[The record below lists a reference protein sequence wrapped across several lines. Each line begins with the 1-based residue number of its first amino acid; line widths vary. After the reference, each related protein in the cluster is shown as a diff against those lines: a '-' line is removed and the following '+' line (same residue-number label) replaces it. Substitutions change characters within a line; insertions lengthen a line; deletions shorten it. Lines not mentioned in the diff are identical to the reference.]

1 MIWRDVALRHTIEWR
16 VCSPIKEGIVADSV
30 APDAGPGG
38 LSPVDIIV
46 KKRDGH
52 ALTDH
57 EIDFFV
63 QGYATGR
70 IPDYQA
76 AAWAMAV
83 YFQGMND
90 AETTALTQSMAA
102 SGDQLD
108 LHDALPAGTVIVD
121 KHSSGG
127 VGDKTTLAV
136 GPIVAACGLPV
147 GKMSGRGLS
156 FTGGTIDKLESI
168 AGWSPDLTEAQ
179 FRRQLGTVGLV
190 IAGQTAD
197 LAPADK
203 ALYALRDVTGTVPSL
218 PLIAASIMSKKLAAG
233 ADAIVLDVKCGHG
246 AFMQTRAE
254 ALALA
259 RLMVAIGVRA
269 GRDVTALIT
278 QMDQPL
284 GHAVGNALEV
294 AEAIETLR
302 GRGPADFRALV
313 EEVVVEMLRL
323 GTPQGHQ
330 LDADAARTQVQQAIA
345 SGAALAKLRAFVT
358 AQGGDGAQIDEPARL
373 PQASRRVD
381 VPAGRTG
388 VVQAVDSRAIGLAVV
403 ALGGGRRTKADAI
416 DYSVGVTVHAKVGDR
431 VTPTTPLCTIHA
443 RDHAGA
449 QAVTAQLQAAYTLGD
464 EAVAS
469 LPIVYAR
476 VTAADLPAQ
485 A

>member
-1 MIWRDVALRHTIEWR
+1 MAV
-16 VCSPIKEGIVADSV
+16 SADFAESTSQIN
-30 APDAGPGG
+30 

-52 ALTDH
+52 ELTAH
-57 EIDFFV
+57 EIDFFMR
-63 QGYATGR
+63 GYAAGR

-83 YFQGMND
+83 YFQGMSD

-108 LHDALPAGTVIVD
+108 LHDALPTGTMIVD

-168 AGWSPDLTEAQ
+168 SGWSPDLSEAQ
-179 FRRQLGTVGLV
+179 FRRQLREIGLV

-233 ADAIVLDVKCGHG
+233 ADAVVLDVKCGHG
-246 AFMQTRAE
+246 AFMQTRDDAFK
-254 ALALA
+254 LA
-259 RLMVAIGVRA
+259 RLMVAIGARA
-269 GRDVTALIT
+269 GRQVTALIT

-294 AEAIETLR
+294 DEAIATLR
-302 GRGPADFRALV
+302 GQGPADFQRLV
-313 EEVVVEMLRL
+313 EEVAVEMLRL
-323 GTPQGHQ
+323 GTPQGRELTDEQ
-330 LDADAARTQVQQAIA
+330 ARTQVQSVIA

-358 AQGGDGAQIDEPARL
+358 AQGGDGRQIDDPARL
-373 PQASRRVD
+373 PQAPLRVD
-381 VPAGRTG
+381 VAAARAG

-403 ALGGGRRTKADAI
+403 ALGGGRQKKDDAI
-416 DYSVGVTVHAKVGDR
+416 DYGVGVTVHAKVGDR
-431 VTPTTPLCTIHA
+431 VAADTSFCTIHA
-443 RDHAGA
+443 RQRTHAESVMA
-449 QAVTAQLQAAYTLGD
+449 QIHAAYTLGD
-464 EAVAS
+464 QAVAA
-469 LPIVYAR
+469 LPIVYGR
-476 VTAADLPAQ
+476 VTAADLPASS
-485 A
+485 